1 MKLKNFGLGFNH
13 QFSIMERRVW
23 LLLKVQGEEVY
34 GSHSRTT
41 VARVVNLNSM
51 DTDEEIVKPSN
62 MEIQNFSKEGL
73 TTIPLIVP
81 LIYEKI
87 PDLVEATHSL
97 DNSRFSSTSSKA

>member
-1 MKLKNFGLGFNH
+1 M
-13 QFSIMERRVW
+13 
-23 LLLKVQGEEVY
+23 
-34 GSHSRTT
+34 
-41 VARVVNLNSM
+41 ARVVNLNSM

-97 DNSRFSSTSSKA
+97 DNSCFSSTSSKA